1 MGLLE
6 DLKSIFYSRKLTCSV
21 CRRENFSDRTV
32 CDECF
37 ATLPFNGESICGHC
51 GRATPYPAEYCDY
64 CKNKESFI
72 DLARSVYDYEQ
83 PIKGLI
89 HRFKYD
95 GEKYLAEEFAL
106 EMNKIFTKSM
116 GFVDCVAFVPSTDKK
131 LKERGYNQSR
141 VLAEEFS
148 KLTEIPL
155 IDAVQKIKETESQVG
170 LSVKERKE
178 NLKGCF
184 KVVEKAEV
192 KGKTVLIVDDVMTTG
207 STLETLAEKLKKAG
221 AIKVLALT
229 VASVSFNK
237 NKGEEQ
243 GEKTPKTEKMNEN
256 L

>member
-1 MGLLE
+1 MGFLE

-37 ATLPFNGESICGHC
+37 ALLPFNDSSICGNC
-51 GRATPYPAEYCDY
+51 GRKTPYPTEYCDY
-64 CKNKESFI
+64 CKNKESFV

-83 PIKGLI
+83 PVKGLI
-89 HRFKYD
+89 RRFKYD

-106 EMNKIFTKSM
+106 EMHKIFIKSI
-116 GFVDCVAFVPSTDKK
+116 GTADCIVFVPSTDKK
-131 LKERGYNQSR
+131 LKERGYNQSK

-148 KLTEIPL
+148 KLTEIPVVV
-155 IDAVQKIKETESQVG
+155 AVQKVKETESQVG

-184 KVVEKAEV
+184 KVVDKAEV
-192 KGKTVLIVDDVMTTG
+192 KGKTVIIVDDVMTTG
-207 STLETLAEKLKKAG
+207 STVETLAEKLKKAG
-221 AIKVLALT
+221 ASKVVALT
-229 VASVSFNK
+229 VASVSFAKRNEDENEDG
-237 NKGEEQ
+237 NKGE
-243 GEKTPKTEKMNEN
+243 N